1 MSSMVEKLEAS
12 PDSRTNVLQDSARRT
27 LKTLDNHYGK
37 VIVEEEYVRVFRPM
51 DGKVEIWRKIR
62 KEKGDWLLEF
72 TGTRY
77 PISEET

>member
-1 MSSMVEKLEAS
+1 MSSMVEKLAG

-37 VIVEEEYVRVFRPM
+37 VIVEEEYVRVFQPM
-51 DGKVEIWRKIR
+51 DGKVEIWRKVR